1 MAFVLSNLMTP
12 SMPLD
17 YDYDYVIKMADYYIP
32 LAKKISPIT
41 FVAGIIGILIV
52 IKIDESKSILEGN
65 KWLIVIIWLTQY
77 IIINPRANQ

>member
-12 SMPLD
+12 SMPLAF
-17 YDYDYVIKMADYYIP
+17 YDYVIKMADSYIP
-32 LAKKISPIT
+32 LAKKISAIT

-65 KWLIVIIWLTQY
+65 KWLIVIWLTQY